1 MVPVPRGQHDGIIQK
16 IVDGSQQVFP
26 SLGSISHTVE
36 LLSYGREKKI
46 ADMSVLKKNAGWSG
60 NPLEHLKTFKSTPI
74 QSGNSG
80 PEKASIN

>member
-1 MVPVPRGQHDGIIQK
+1 MSDWQQGAMVPVPRGQHDGIIQK

-46 ADMSVLKKNAGWSG
+46 ADMSVLKKKRWLVGESSG
-60 NPLEHLKTFKSTPI
+60 TPEDI
-74 QSGNSG
+74 
-80 PEKASIN
+80 